1 MEVKGEANFLHSG
14 LRFNIPF
21 FLVTHIYSHT
31 THPARQRQTIPDR
44 FTQIGIHQAYETS
57 NSSPP
62 GLGRHRIA
70 QRQLKPATN
79 KKKKEEK
86 RQKKELEPEKPT
98 NTHTYS
104 MGKMHIMI
112 RIMFITPNALAGWAL
127 FIVLFCRHSFSAG
140 PEYILIAIR
149 IFIVLAVALFGWGVT
164 INAYDK
170 ILFLR
175 LSHSW
180 LSPAPN
186 AERKGWDLIELS
198 SFFFW
203 GCYKGG

>member
-70 QRQLKPATN
+70 QRQPKPATN
-79 KKKKEEK
+79 KKKKKKKAEK
-86 RQKKELEPEKPT
+86 RTRTRE
-98 NTHTYS
+98 THKHTHVLYGQNAHNDKNHVHYPKRARGLSLFYS
-104 MGKMHIMI
+104 
-112 RIMFITPNALAGWAL
+112 FILPAFVFSGARVYFNS
-127 FIVLFCRHSFSAG
+127 HSHFYCSG
-140 PEYILIAIR
+140 CGSVWL
-149 IFIVLAVALFGWGVT
+149 GC
-164 INAYDK
+164 YDK
-170 ILFLR
+170 CL
-175 LSHSW
+175 
-180 LSPAPN
+180 
-186 AERKGWDLIELS
+186 
-198 SFFFW
+198 
-203 GCYKGG
+203 